1 MVTRWG
7 TAASRDWEVRD
18 LSPDVG
24 AGDSE
29 ATSFAGCCEGSARA
43 LKCSHCRQCYLR
55 CGCCSFEGSAVDFDC
70 LPTNV
75 RVVPD
80 AWAGRGPSD
89 T

>member
-1 MVTRWG
+1 
-7 TAASRDWEVRD
+7 
-18 LSPDVG
+18 
-24 AGDSE
+24 
-29 ATSFAGCCEGSARA
+29 
-43 LKCSHCRQCYLR
+43 
-55 CGCCSFEGSAVDFDC
+55 VDFDC